1 MGFATREELA
11 RLSQVIG
18 LIYEGATDP
27 TRWSQ
32 DIVPAMA
39 DYLGAPGANLITVSR
54 GPQNGGFYFFRGVPQ
69 DRVDLYMRQYLADD
83 PWALA
88 AAAKGL
94 LTSGSVILG
103 PELLTTEQW
112 LSSRVFVECM
122 GRIRILEQM
131 MAGVIFGMESRDA
144 MGTVYAVFRSLDDPI
159 FNEDDRAK
167 MQLLLPHIS
176 RSLGVMDRLR
186 SAELTLATTLA
197 ALDRLATGA
206 VLLDGG
212 GRVGFANHAA
222 QRMLERG
229 DGLYLRK
236 LSREAG
242 LGELDAQDPILGRAI
257 GSAIDATLRR
267 DPYDTPHF
275 SRAVVVPQR
284 FGRGSSYTLQFSA
297 LGNQNEFGGGR
308 SGYAAIVFIA
318 DAGQRPDIDPVVLRN
333 AYGLTA
339 SEVRVALATLEHVSA
354 KMVAQVL
361 EVSPNTVRSQIRGVY
376 AKLGVDTRARF
387 VKVMLALACPGV

>member
-1 MGFATREELA
+1 MDAVNKAELA

-27 TRWSQ
+27 ARWSR
-32 DIVPAMA
+32 DIVPATA
-39 DYLGAPGANLITVSR
+39 DYLGAPGANLFTASR
-54 GPQNGGFYFFRGVPQ
+54 RLQDGGFCFYRGVTQ
-69 DRVDLYMRQYLADD
+69 DRIDLFMGQYLPDN
-83 PWALA
+83 PWARA

-94 LTSGSVILG
+94 ITSGNVILG
-103 PELLTTEQW
+103 QELLTTEEW
-112 LSSRVFVECM
+112 LSSRLFTECL
-122 GRIRILEQM
+122 GRPRIAEQM
-131 MAGVIFGMESRDA
+131 MAGVIFGMESQDA
-144 MGTVYAVFRSLDDPI
+144 MGTVYAVYRSLDDPL
-159 FNEDDRAK
+159 FDEEDRAK

-186 SAELTLATTLA
+186 SAELTVATTLA

-212 GRVGFANHAA
+212 GRVGFANQAA

-229 DGLYLRK
+229 DGLHLRK
-236 LSREAG
+236 ASREAG
-242 LGELDAQDPILGRAI
+242 LGELDAHEPRLSRAI
-257 GSAIDATLRR
+257 GSAIDGTLRH

-284 FGRGSSYTLQFSA
+284 SGHGNYTLQFSA
-297 LGNQNEFGGGR
+297 LGGQNEFGGGR

-318 DAGQRPDIDPVVLRN
+318 DDGRKPVIDPQALRS
-333 AYGLTA
+333 AYGLTPA
-339 SEVRVALATLEHVSA
+339 EARVAIATVDHVSA
-354 KMVAQVL
+354 KDVARVL
-361 EVSPNTVRSQIRGVY
+361 GVSPHTVRSQIQRVY

-387 VKVMLALACPGV
+387 VKVMLGLAGPAA